1 MKQITLIKIEK
12 INLDDKTKQIILI
25 KVEKNL
31 ILINLEDESL
41 KKN

>member
-1 MKQITLIKIEK
+1 MKQIILIKIEK
-12 INLDDKTKQIILI
+12 INLDCKTKQIILI
-25 KVEKNL
+25 KVEKHL